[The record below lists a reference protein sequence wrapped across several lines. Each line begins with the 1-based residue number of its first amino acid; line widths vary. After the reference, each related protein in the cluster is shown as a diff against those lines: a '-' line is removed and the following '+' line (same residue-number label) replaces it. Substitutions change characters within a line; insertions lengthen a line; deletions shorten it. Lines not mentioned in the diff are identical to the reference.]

1 MELFRRTLTGT
12 VGQPDQLQ
20 LKVSNDDD
28 DDDDDDDDGRWTTV
42 DQI

>member
-20 LKVSNDDD
+20 LEVGNHD